1 MTHCSN
7 VLGTIMPIAEI
18 ARLAHAAGAE
28 LCVDGVA
35 LAPHRGV
42 DVQAL
47 GCDWYV
53 YSFYKTYGPHQ
64 AVLWGRHERLLELA
78 SLNHW
83 FIGKDRV
90 PYKLQPGNVN
100 YELAWGCAGI
110 PTISARSAAT
120 TRPSRSRSMAA
131 HEEALAE
138 RLLGWLRARNDVR
151 IIGRRSGAR
160 DERVPTISFVVEGHR
175 SSAVVAAVDAHRVGI
190 RYGDFYARRLIEALG
205 LAEQD
210 GVVRVSMVH
219 YNTLGEVDRL
229 IAALDQALAG

>member
-1 MTHCSN
+1 MLREWRVDPDTFELDLAALERLLGPRTRLVCVTHCSN

-18 ARLAHAAGAE
+18 ARLVHAAGAE

-35 LAPHRGV
+35 YAPHRRV

-64 AVLWGRHERLLELA
+64 AVLWGRHERLLELD

-110 PTISARSAAT
+110 PDYLDALGAAPRAPTRSTSSPRRRRRWPSGCWPGCAPATTCASSAAAA
-120 TRPSRSRSMAA
+120 RPR
-131 HEEALAE
+131 
-138 RLLGWLRARNDVR
+138 RARAD
-151 IIGRRSGAR
+151 GQLRRRRAGA
-160 DERVPTISFVVEGHR
+160 PAPSWLPSTATA
-175 SSAVVAAVDAHRVGI
+175 SASASATSTPAA
-190 RYGDFYARRLIEALG
+190 
-205 LAEQD
+205 
-210 GVVRVSMVH
+210 
-219 YNTLGEVDRL
+219 
-229 IAALDQALAG
+229 